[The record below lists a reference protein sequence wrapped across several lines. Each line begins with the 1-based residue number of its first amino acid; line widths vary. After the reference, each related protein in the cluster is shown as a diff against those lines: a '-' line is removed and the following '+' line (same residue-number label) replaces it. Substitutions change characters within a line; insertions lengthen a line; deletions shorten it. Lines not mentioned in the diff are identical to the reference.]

1 MIKPSRTKSTG
12 KVFAILLGISYLIRK
27 VLKKNW
33 MKLHRLLTVLFAV
46 SLVIHVF
53 QMGITLPYAISTP
66 GKEVSNSETSDVVKE
81 NEIKYSDSLVTFAGA
96 TYSSK
101 GIQNA
106 VNNALQSAVIDG
118 EIKITDIQIKVTHG
132 KKKHRK

>member
-53 QMGITLPYAISTP
+53 QMGINLPYAISNS
-66 GKEVSNSETSDVVKE
+66 GKEVSNSETSDVIE
-81 NEIKYSDSLVTFAGA
+81 
-96 TYSSK
+96 
-101 GIQNA
+101 
-106 VNNALQSAVIDG
+106 
-118 EIKITDIQIKVTHG
+118 
-132 KKKHRK
+132 